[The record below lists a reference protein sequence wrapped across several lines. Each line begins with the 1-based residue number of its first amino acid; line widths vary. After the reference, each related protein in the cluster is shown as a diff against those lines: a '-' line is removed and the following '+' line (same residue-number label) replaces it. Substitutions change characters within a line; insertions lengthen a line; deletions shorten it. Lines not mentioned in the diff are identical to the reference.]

1 MAETNATFLDFEGAK
16 IWNHYKRSRCGKLA
30 ECKICSK
37 ILRCDGG
44 STKGLHVH
52 LKSIHKIDLI
62 KRKFGESDLLTYQI
76 LHLNIFL
83 LKNIP
88 LF

>member
-16 IWNHYKRSRCGKLA
+16 IWIHYKRSRCGKLA

-62 KRKFGESDLLTYQI
+62 KRKFGESDLLNKSTKPKPNTANKLYY
-76 LHLNIFL
+76 L
-83 LKNIP
+83 
-88 LF
+88 

>member
-1 MAETNATFLDFEGAK
+1 MNIA
-16 IWNHYKRSRCGKLA
+16 
-30 ECKICSK
+30 
-37 ILRCDGG
+37 
-44 STKGLHVH
+44 GLHVH
-52 LKSIHKIDLI
+52 LKSVHKIDLI
-62 KRKFGESDLLTYQI
+62 KRKFGESDLLNNTTKPKPNTANMTDSSLSAVLARMTASDGLPFQNLYQIHLISQI

>member
-1 MAETNATFLDFEGAK
+1 MAETIATFLDFEGAK
-16 IWNHYKRSRCGKLA
+16 IWIHYKRSRCV
-30 ECKICSK
+30 K

-62 KRKFGESDLLTYQI
+62 KRKFGE
-76 LHLNIFL
+76 
-83 LKNIP
+83 
-88 LF
+88 